1 MPVVKFLERFV
12 RIAGYIVAWATVLP
26 IAFFSLLQML
36 DRKLKL
42 GVSAVLPD
50 ISTALLFIMIMMLF
64 GFTYLRDGHVR
75 VDVLRRNWSNRTLAI
90 IEITG
95 VVLILLPLCAILA
108 IFGWDGLMR
117 TTHFAETDVWAMR
130 IAAVIG
136 PVLLGIAGIT
146 TTLRNIAFL
155 RGKNQTHAPLDKQG
169 IDQNG

>member
-12 RIAGYIVAWATVLP
+12 RVAGYIVAWATVLP

-75 VDVLRRNWSNRTLAI
+75 VDVLRRNWSKRTLAI
-90 IEITG
+90 IEIIG
-95 VVLILLPLCAILA
+95 VLTILLPLCAILA
-108 IFGWDGLMR
+108 KFGWDGLLR
-117 TTHFAETDVWAMR
+117 TTHFAEPDVWAMR

-136 PVLLGIAGIT
+136 PALLGIAGVAT
-146 TTLRNIAFL
+146 VLRNIAFL
-155 RGKNQTHAPLDKQG
+155 RGKSKSHAPS
-169 IDQNG
+169 DQQNSDNNG